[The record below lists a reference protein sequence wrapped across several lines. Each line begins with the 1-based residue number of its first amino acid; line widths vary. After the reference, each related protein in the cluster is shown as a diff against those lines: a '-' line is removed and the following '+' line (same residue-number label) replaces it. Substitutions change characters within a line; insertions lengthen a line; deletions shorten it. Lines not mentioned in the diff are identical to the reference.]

1 MEIQEISFENADFA
15 REVFGP
21 GNAYLDTVATMTG
34 VRVESRQR
42 ALDLWRRS
50 AHGRSGLPVFRQDRE
65 RV

>member
-34 VRVESRQR
+34 VRVESRGN
-42 ALDLWRRS
+42 ALSIFGEDPLMV
-50 AHGRSGLPVFRQDRE
+50 GLVCRY
-65 RV
+65 